1 MPVPDFSPG
10 EVLTAA
16 AMDSIGLWLVKSQTI
31 GSGVS
36 SVTVTDAFS
45 ADYENYK
52 IIVTGG
58 AGSIV
63 ATLNMTLGATVTGYY
78 FGGTSLSYATATST
92 AINGSNVASFIRTGV
107 TTANGH
113 NGEIELFS
121 PNLPTRTGCNARYVQ
136 LDTAGNTVISGGFLN
151 NNTQYTDFTLTMSS
165 GTMTGGII
173 RVYGYRN

>member
-1 MPVPDFSPG
+1 MPFPDFSPG

-16 AMDSIGLWLVKSQTI
+16 DMDSIGLWLVKTQTI
-31 GSGVS
+31 GTAVS

-52 IIVTGG
+52 IIITGG
-58 AGSIV
+58 AGSLV

-78 FGGTSLSYATATST
+78 FGATAFSYATATST
-92 AINGSNVASFIRTGV
+92 PINGNNVASFIRTGIMA
-107 TTANGH
+107 ANGL

-121 PNLPTRTGCNARYVQ
+121 PNLPRRTSCNARYVQ
-136 LDTAGNTVISGGFLN
+136 LVTAGNTVISGGFLD
-151 NNTQYTDFTLTMSS
+151 NNTQYTDFTLTTSS
-165 GTMTGGII
+165 GTMTGGTV